1 MGRRDA
7 ALALAVLALL
17 TLSDPA
23 ASGAAA
29 HQAAAAH
36 TLVIEGMQFNPR
48 ELIVHRGDRIVWV
61 NKDLFPHTVTAQAR
75 AFDSGSIAAGA
86 SWRYVATK
94 RGAFAYGCTFHPT
107 MKGKITVQ

>member
-1 MGRRDA
+1 MRRRIH
-7 ALALAVLALL
+7 L
-17 TLSDPA
+17 TKL
-23 ASGAAA
+23 
-29 HQAAAAH
+29 
-36 TLVIEGMQFNPR
+36 
-48 ELIVHRGDRIVWV
+48 GDTNESIDRRVDDV
-61 NKDLFPHTVTAQAR
+61 SPHGHSQVR